1 MHRMLRTT
9 LAAATTAVVAVALGG
24 CALLAP
30 PHRVTDETTVT
41 DDVRTIELLD
51 SSGSVEVRGDTGAT
65 ETVVHRTVSYRGAE
79 RTIDETHEVSG
90 DTLELHGCGRNCS
103 VAYEIDVA
111 AGVDVEG
118 STSNGAIV
126 LEHVGEVDVQTSNG
140 RIELDDVTGDVVV
153 ETSNGRIEG
162 SDLQGGGVRA
172 STSNGAIDLELGV
185 AQDVEA
191 RTSNGATDVEVPAGG
206 SYRVTTD
213 TSNGR
218 ERIDVAN
225 DPDGEHTLELRTSNG
240 AITVTED

>member
-1 MHRMLRTT
+1 MSRFAR
-9 LAAATTAVVAVALGG
+9 AALVLATTATVVVALGG

-30 PHRVTDETTVT
+30 PHRVSDETTVT
-41 DDVRTIELLD
+41 GDIRTIELVD
-51 SSGSVEVRGDTGAT
+51 SSGSVEVRGDADAT

-90 DTLELHGCGRNCS
+90 DTLELRGCGRNCS

-118 STSNGAIV
+118 STSNGAIT

-140 RIELDDVTGDVVV
+140 RIELDDVSGDVVA

-162 SDLQGGGVRA
+162 SDLQGSDVRA
-172 STSNGAIDLELGV
+172 TTSNGAIDLELGV

-191 RTSNGATDVEVPAGG
+191 RTSNGAIDVEVPTGG
-206 SYRVTTD
+206 SYRVGSE

-218 ERIDVAN
+218 ERIGIAN
-225 DPDGEHTLELRTSNG
+225 DPDGEHTLDLRTSNG
-240 AITVTED
+240 AITVSED

>member
-9 LAAATTAVVAVALGG
+9 LAAATTAVVAGALVG

-30 PHRVTDETTVT
+30 PHRVSDETTVT
-41 DDVRTIELLD
+41 DDISTIELVD
-51 SSGSVEVRGDTGAT
+51 SSGSVTVRGDTDAT
-65 ETVVHRTVSYRGAE
+65 ETVIHRTVSYRGAE

-90 DTLELHGCGRNCS
+90 DTLELRGCGRNCS
-103 VAYEIDVA
+103 VAYEIEVA
-111 AGVDVEG
+111 EGVDVQG
-118 STSNGAIV
+118 STSNGAIT

-140 RIELDDVTGDVVV
+140 RIELEDVSGDIVA

-162 SDLQGGGVRA
+162 SDLRGSGVRA

-191 RTSNGATDVEVPAGG
+191 RTSNGAIDLEVPAGG
-206 SYRVTTD
+206 SYRVTTE

-218 ERIDVAN
+218 EDIGVAN